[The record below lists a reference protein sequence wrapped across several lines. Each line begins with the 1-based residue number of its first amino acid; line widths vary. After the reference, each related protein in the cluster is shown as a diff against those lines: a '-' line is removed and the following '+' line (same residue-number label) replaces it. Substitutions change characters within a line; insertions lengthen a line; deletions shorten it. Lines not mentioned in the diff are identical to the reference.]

1 MVTTVRLDE
10 RREKMLKEIAQK
22 LHRKKSEIIR
32 EAIDFYAEHVLVERR
47 KRMESAVKKV
57 GTADAREASKLEGI
71 LDDGL

>member
-57 GTADAREASKLEGI
+57 GTADAREAAELEGT

>member
-57 GTADAREASKLEGI
+57 GNADAREAAELEGT

>member
-57 GTADAREASKLEGI
+57 GTADAREAAKLEGT